1 MNKTITRI
9 MLGFV
14 AVFVVGT
21 ACLLVYQTL
30 WLTPAKKCEEMGNW
44 WDPETRICATPISID
59 KITRRPL
66 GSPPIAAPR
75 PQAAAAE
82 ANAVR

>member
-14 AVFVVGT
+14 ALFMVVT

-30 WLTPAKKCEEMGNW
+30 WLTPEKRCEQMGNW
-44 WDPETRICATPISID
+44 WDPETRVCATPVRLD
-59 KITRRPL
+59 KITRRPF
-66 GSPPIAAPR
+66 GSPPLKDSAKPAAP
-75 PQAAAAE
+75 
-82 ANAVR
+82 ANAVD